1 MQTATT
7 PKKEELIYM
16 RIANNIEHK
25 INNEVIKLGDKLPSI
40 REMCREHGI
49 SKSSALQAYYVL
61 EGKGLIESRPQSGY
75 YILYSRKQYLRVP
88 ETTQP
93 VDTTGAQNTESII
106 NKVYNEIGTKH
117 NINFALGV
125 PAAGLLPLPKL
136 NKALLHAMRT
146 LNGGTDYEPVQG
158 NEKLR
163 RQIARGSFTWNG
175 KLNEHDIITT
185 AGCMNA
191 LSFSLLSLVQKGDTI
206 AVESPVYFGILQ
218 LAQNLGLKV
227 MELPTNP
234 ITGVEVEALKKALQ
248 LKKIKLCLLISNFS
262 NPLGS
267 CMPDE
272 HKREVVKL
280 MERYN
285 VPLIEDDMYGD
296 VYFGDHRPKCCKS
309 YDESGIVLWCGSVSK
324 TLAPGYRVGWVAP
337 GKFKEKI
344 IKTKRYHSVSAS
356 AITQE
361 AIGDFLEN
369 GRYENH
375 LRKLRQTLHCNSMKY
390 MRAICEHFP
399 HDTKVSHPQGGFIQW
414 VELNK
419 KINTIKLYELSI
431 QQKISFAPGSM
442 FTLQKQYNNCLRLN
456 YGLVWNE
463 KVENSLKM
471 LGRLAKGMI

>member
-1 MQTATT
+1 METT
-7 PKKEELIYM
+7 SAKKSELIYI

-40 REMCREHGI
+40 REMCREHGV
-49 SKSSALQAYYVL
+49 SKSSALQAYYIL

-75 YILYSRKQYLRVP
+75 YVCYSHKRFLRTP
-88 ETTQP
+88 ETTNP
-93 VDTTGAQNTESII
+93 VNSTEIQDTEVII
-106 NKVYNEIGTKH
+106 NKVYAEIGTK
-117 NINFALGV
+117 NNMNFSLGV
-125 PAAGLLPLPKL
+125 PSSALLPVPKL
-136 NKALLHAMRT
+136 NKALIHALRSLDGAT
-146 LNGGTDYEPVQG
+146 AYEMIQG

-163 RQIARGSFTWNG
+163 RQIARGSFTWGG
-175 KLNEHDIITT
+175 KLDEHDIVTT

-191 LSFSLLSLVQKGDTI
+191 LSFSLLSLTQKGDTI

-218 LAQNLGLKV
+218 LAKSLGLKV
-227 MELPTNP
+227 MELPTNST
-234 ITGVEVEALKKALQ
+234 TGVEPEALKKALHS
-248 LKKIKLCLLISNFS
+248 KKIKLCILISNFS

-272 HKREVVKL
+272 HKQEVVRLIEK
-280 MERYN
+280 YN

-296 VYFGDHRPKCCKS
+296 VYFGHRRPKCCKT
-309 YDESGIVLWCGSVSK
+309 YDESGMILWCGSVSK

-337 GKFKEKI
+337 GKFKDKI

-361 AIGDFLEN
+361 AIADFLEN

-375 LRKLRQTLHCNSMKY
+375 LRKLRHTLHCNSLQY
-390 MRAICEHFP
+390 MRAISEYFP
-399 HDTKVSHPQGGFIQW
+399 VDTKVSHPQGGFIQW

-419 KINTIKLYELSI
+419 KINTIKLYEMAL
-431 QQKISFAPGSM
+431 QQKISFAPGCM

-456 YGLVWNE
+456 YGLEWNE
-463 KVENSLKM
+463 KVENALKM
-471 LGRLAKGMI
+471 LGRLAKNVL

>member
-1 MQTATT
+1 MKTAA
-7 PKKEELIYM
+7 PQKNELIYL

-40 REMCREHGI
+40 REMCREHGV
-49 SKSSALQAYYVL
+49 SMSSALQAYYVL

-75 YILYSRKQYLRVP
+75 YVCYSNKRFLRTP

-93 VDTTGAQNTESII
+93 VNTTEAQDTEMII
-106 NKVYNEIGTKH
+106 NKVYAEIGTK
-117 NINFALGV
+117 NNTNFSLGV
-125 PAAGLLPLPKL
+125 PSAALLPVAKL
-136 NKALLHAMRT
+136 NKALTHAIRN
-146 LNGGTDYEPVQG
+146 LDGGTDYGLIQG

-163 RQIARGSFTWNG
+163 RQIARGSFTWDG
-175 KLNEHDIITT
+175 ELNEHDIVST

-191 LSFSLLSLVQKGDTI
+191 LSFCLLSLVQKGDTI

-218 LAQNLGLKV
+218 LAKNLGLRV

-234 ITGVEVEALKKALQ
+234 TTGVEIDALKKALQ
-248 LKKIKLCLLISNFS
+248 TKKIKLCLLISNFN

-272 HKREVVKL
+272 HKKEVVKL

-285 VPLIEDDMYGD
+285 VPLIEDDLYGD
-296 VYFGDHRPKCCKS
+296 VYFGNHRPKCCKT

-337 GKFKEKI
+337 GKFKEEI
-344 IKTKRYHSVSAS
+344 LKTKRYHSVSAS
-356 AITQE
+356 EITQE

-375 LRKLRQTLHCNSMKY
+375 LRKLRHTLHCNSMQY
-390 MRAICEHFP
+390 MRAICEYFP

-419 KINTIKLYELSI
+419 KINTIKLYELAV
-431 QQKISFAPGSM
+431 QQKISFAPGRM
-442 FTLQKQYNNCLRLN
+442 FTLQKQYDNCMRLS
-456 YGLVWNE
+456 YGLEWNE
-463 KVENSLKM
+463 KVENSLKT
-471 LGRLAKGMI
+471 LGRLAKSIL

>member
-1 MQTATT
+1 MKTAA
-7 PKKEELIYM
+7 PQKNELIYL

-40 REMCREHGI
+40 REMCREHGV
-49 SKSSALQAYYVL
+49 SMSSALQAYYVL

-75 YILYSRKQYLRVP
+75 YVCYSNKRFLRTP

-93 VDTTGAQNTESII
+93 VNTTEAQDTEMII
-106 NKVYNEIGTKH
+106 NKVYAEIGTK
-117 NINFALGV
+117 NNTNFSLGV
-125 PAAGLLPLPKL
+125 PSAALLPVAKL
-136 NKALLHAMRT
+136 NKALTHAIRN
-146 LNGGTDYEPVQG
+146 LDGGTDYGLIQG

-163 RQIARGSFTWNG
+163 RQVARGSFTWDG
-175 KLNEHDIITT
+175 ELNEHDIVST

-191 LSFSLLSLVQKGDTI
+191 LSFCLLSLVQKGDTI

-218 LAQNLGLKV
+218 LAKNLGLRV

-234 ITGVEVEALKKALQ
+234 TTGVEIDALKKALQ
-248 LKKIKLCLLISNFS
+248 TKKIKLCLLISNFN

-272 HKREVVKL
+272 HKKEVVKL

-285 VPLIEDDMYGD
+285 VPLIEDDLYGD
-296 VYFGDHRPKCCKS
+296 VYFGNHRPKCCKT

-337 GKFKEKI
+337 GKFKEEI
-344 IKTKRYHSVSAS
+344 LKTKRYHSVSAS
-356 AITQE
+356 EITQE

-375 LRKLRQTLHCNSMKY
+375 LRKLRHTLHCNSMQY
-390 MRAICEHFP
+390 MRAICEYFP

-414 VELNK
+414 VELSK
-419 KINTIKLYELSI
+419 KINTIKLYELAV
-431 QQKISFAPGSM
+431 QQKISFAPGRM
-442 FTLQKQYNNCLRLN
+442 FTLQKQYDNCMRLS
-456 YGLVWNE
+456 YGLEWNE
-463 KVENSLKM
+463 KVENSLKT
-471 LGRLAKGMI
+471 LGRLAKNML

>member
-1 MQTATT
+1 MKTATS
-7 PKKEELIYM
+7 PKDELIYR

-25 INNEVIKLGDKLPSI
+25 INNEVIKVGDKLPSI
-40 REMCREHGI
+40 REMCREHGV
-49 SKSSALQAYYVL
+49 SMSSALQAYYVL

-75 YILYSRKQYLRVP
+75 YVCYSNKRFLRPP

-93 VDTTGAQNTESII
+93 VNTTEAQDSEIII
-106 NKVYNEIGTKH
+106 NKVYDEIGTKT
-117 NINFALGV
+117 NTNFSFGV
-125 PAAGLLPLPKL
+125 PSSALLPVAKL
-136 NKALLHAMRT
+136 NKALVHAIRS
-146 LNGGTDYEPVQG
+146 LDGGTDYGLIQG

-163 RQIARGSFTWNG
+163 RQVARGSFTWG
-175 KLNEHDIITT
+175 GELDEHDIVST

-191 LSFSLLSLVQKGDTI
+191 LSFCLLSLVQKGDTI

-218 LAQNLGLKV
+218 LAKNLGLKV

-234 ITGVEVEALKKALQ
+234 TTGVEIEALKKALQ
-248 LKKIKLCLLISNFS
+248 TKKIKLCLLISNFS

-280 MERYN
+280 MEKYN
-285 VPLIEDDMYGD
+285 VPLIEDDLYGD
-296 VYFGDHRPKCCKS
+296 VYFGNHRPKCCKT

-337 GKFKEKI
+337 GKFKDKI

-356 AITQE
+356 EITQE

-369 GRYENH
+369 GRYESH
-375 LRKLRQTLHCNSMKY
+375 LRKLRHTLHSNNMQY
-390 MRAICEHFP
+390 MRAICEYFP

-419 KINTIKLYELSI
+419 KINTIKLHELAA
-431 QQKISFAPGSM
+431 QQKISFTPGRM
-442 FTLQKQYNNCLRLN
+442 FTLQKQYNNCMRLSF
-456 YGLVWNE
+456 GMPWNE
-463 KVENSLKM
+463 KVENALKT
-471 LGRLAKGMI
+471 LGTLAKNML

>member
-1 MQTATT
+1 MKTT
-7 PKKEELIYM
+7 TSSPKNELIYL

-40 REMCREHGI
+40 REMCREHGV
-49 SKSSALQAYYVL
+49 SMSSALQAYYVL

-75 YILYSRKQYLRVP
+75 YVCYSRKKFPSVP

-93 VDTTGAQNTESII
+93 VNTTEAPDTETII
-106 NKVYNEIGTKH
+106 NKVYSEIGTKH
-117 NINFALGV
+117 NINFSIGV
-125 PAAGLLPLPKL
+125 PSSALLPVAKL
-136 NKALLHAMRT
+136 NKALTHAIRT
-146 LNGGTDYEPVQG
+146 LDGGTDYGLIQG

-163 RQIARGSFTWNG
+163 RQIARGSFTWDG
-175 KLNEHDIITT
+175 KLDEHDIVST

-191 LSFSLLSLVQKGDTI
+191 LSFCLLSLVKKGDTI

-218 LAQNLGLKV
+218 LAKNLGLNV
-227 MELPTNP
+227 MELPTNCC
-234 ITGVEVEALKKALQ
+234 TGVEIEALKKALHT
-248 LKKIKLCLLISNFS
+248 KKIKLCLLISNFN

-272 HKREVVKL
+272 HKKEVVKL
-280 MERYN
+280 MEKYN
-285 VPLIEDDMYGD
+285 VPLIEDDLYGD
-296 VYFGDHRPKCCKS
+296 VYFGSHRPKCCKT

-337 GKFKEKI
+337 GKFKDQI

-356 AITQE
+356 EITQE

-375 LRKLRQTLHCNSMKY
+375 LRKLRHTLQCNSMQY
-390 MRAICEHFP
+390 MRAICEYFP
-399 HDTKVSHPQGGFIQW
+399 FDTKVSHPTGGFIQW

-419 KINTIKLYELSI
+419 KINTIKLYELAV
-431 QQKISFAPGSM
+431 QQKVSFAPGRM
-442 FTLQKQYNNCLRLN
+442 FTLQKQYDNCMRIS
-456 YGLVWNE
+456 YGLEWNE
-463 KVENSLKM
+463 KVENALKT
-471 LGRLAKGMI
+471 LGRLAKSML